1 MKETRTLNLRRS
13 RARRRTAGASALTL
27 HAVLALL
34 ALTAAYLT
42 WTRDRTQVQQI
53 DQVVA
58 LDAKKRDLVSVT
70 HKDES
75 RTVVVER
82 KVDGSGEPYAWVTV
96 TTRSKTLVTPGSP
109 PPPGTSP
116 AGEHGAP
123 PAAPASGDSKAA
135 PASGDGKAAPAPG
148 KPAAPKTDKGGDKA
162 AADKEGEKSAP
173 ATAPA
178 PAPPA
183 SSAAPAPVHEIK
195 ETETV
200 KSFRGSEQAD
210 KLLEAFTPLM
220 ALRALGTVDE
230 AKAKE
235 LGLTESKKSL
245 VVQFKNRSVQFA
257 IGSTSYGAGDIYVRD
272 DQGQVFLLPSRFS
285 SDFEYAESRLMERR
299 LHRFE
304 RPDISRVEVTVG
316 GKKKVLVQ
324 QNRQDPV
331 NYYWAEEQTPT
342 KRDDVLRN
350 WMDKVLR
357 IAISD
362 YVAKGEEPQP
372 PAMSQAQGSPAY
384 GEVLTLRFYDGRR
397 SIGHATFSRYPKGS
411 TNEYYATTELTIGL
425 VRLLSATAESAV
437 QDAEKW

>member
-1 MKETRTLNLRRS
+1 MKETRTPNLHRS
-13 RARRRTAGASALTL
+13 RARRRIAGASTLTL

-34 ALTAAYLT
+34 ALVAAYLT
-42 WTRDRTQVQQI
+42 WTRDKTQVQQI

-96 TTRSKTLVTPGSP
+96 TTRTKTLVTPGGSSPSGASTPGEHSASPASSSSTSP
-109 PPPGTSP
+109 PSP
-116 AGEHGAP
+116 A
-123 PAAPASGDSKAA
+123 DKDNKATA
-135 PASGDGKAAPAPG
+135 APG
-148 KPAAPKTDKGGDKA
+148 KPASPATNKGGDKA
-162 AADKEGEKSAP
+162 AADKQGEQ
-173 ATAPA
+173 
-178 PAPPA
+178 APPSA
-183 SSAAPAPVHEIK
+183 SAAPSQPAATPPPVHEVK

-210 KLLEAFTPLM
+210 KLLEAFAPLM

-245 VVQFKNRSVQFA
+245 VVQYKNRTVQFV
-257 IGSTSYGAGDIYVRD
+257 IGGTSYGTGDIYVRD
-272 DQGQVFLLPSRFS
+272 DQGRVFLLSSRFS
-285 SDFEYAESRLMERR
+285 SDFDYAESRLMERR

-324 QNRQDPV
+324 QNRQDPI

-342 KRDDVLRN
+342 KRDDALRN

-362 YVAKGEEPQP
+362 YVAKGEEPQLP
-372 PAMSQAQGSPAY
+372 PMSQAQGGPAY
-384 GEVLTLRFYDGRR
+384 GEVLTMRFYDGRKP
-397 SIGHATFSRYPKGS
+397 IGHAVFSRYPKGS
-411 TNEYYATTELTIGL
+411 TSEYYATTELTIGL